1 MGLYRS
7 VGRPLF
13 FSLPPEGSHRLAM
26 SLLRLPLPWSMIG
39 GGSHDASLAV
49 DLCGIRLNNPIGLAA
64 GFDKGCSALGS
75 LGALGF
81 GYVVGGSVTRH
92 PRQGNAK
99 PRIVRIPTS
108 RALVNSMGLP
118 NPGVDEVAR
127 RLRPGPRRG
136 AAVMVSLGDEDISDV
151 MHNRDLLQPLVDGF
165 ELNVSSPNSPWRDDR
180 QDNLG
185 YLRQVLSDLGPGM
198 RVPLFVKLPPYR
210 SPEERDGVLELA
222 RVAAESGASGLTC
235 SNTWPVLEP
244 RLAKGSGGLSGPE
257 LMEDTPRIVEEVA
270 AAVRLPVNACGGIFR
285 TEDVRRCMDAGA
297 TTVQVYT
304 GLIYEGPR
312 LPGYLTSGIVS
323 ATESGGR
330 DAADGG
336 AD

>member
-13 FSLPPEGSHRLAM
+13 FSLPPEASHRVAM
-26 SLLRLPLPWSMIG
+26 SLLRLPLPWTMIG
-39 GGSHDASLAV
+39 GASRDASLAA
-49 DLCGIRLNNPIGLAA
+49 DLCGIRLRNRIGLAA
-64 GFDKGCSALGS
+64 GFDKGCSALGA

-81 GYVVGGSVTRH
+81 GYVVGGSVTRR

-99 PRIVRIPTS
+99 PRIVRMPAE

-118 NPGVDEVAR
+118 NPGVEEVAR
-127 RLRPGPRRG
+127 RLSQGSRRG
-136 AAVMVSLGDEDISDV
+136 AVVIVSLGDEDIPDV
-151 MHNRDLLQPLVDGF
+151 VHNRDVLQPLVAGL
-165 ELNVSSPNSPWRDDR
+165 ELNVSSPNSPWRHDR
-180 QDNLG
+180 QDNPG
-185 YLRQVLSDLGPGM
+185 YLRRVLSDLGPGM
-198 RVPLFVKLPPYR
+198 RVPLFVKLPPYG
-210 SPEERDGVLELA
+210 SAEGRDDVLELA
-222 RVAAESGASGLTC
+222 RIAAEGGASGLTC
-235 SNTWPVLEP
+235 SNTRPVDEP

-257 LMEDTPRIVEEVA
+257 LMQDTPRIVEEVA
-270 AAVRLPVNACGGIFR
+270 ASTGLPVNACGGIFSA
-285 TEDVRRCMDAGA
+285 EDVRRCMDAGA
-297 TTVQVYT
+297 STVQVYT